1 MRSTLLHAAQILQD
15 AQGAQEAGERP
26 RLCVLHEFPPRSQVQ
41 DETGAKGVLPSPG
54 DALDKGSAIM
64 PIIICK
70 LRLNIL
76 WFPEKYLMLF
86 VVLRHLIVNPPVFP
100 CVLPRG
106 ESVVQQVHHL
116 CGRIA
121 AVWPQRRR
129 AQHG

>member
-70 LRLNIL
+70 LRL
-76 WFPEKYLMLF
+76 KHF
-86 VVLRHLIVNPPVFP
+86 VVSRKILDVIYGLKTFDCQPPSVP
-100 CVLPRG
+100 MCPSTWRKRG
-106 ESVVQQVHHL
+106 PTSSSSL
-116 CGRIA
+116 WSNRSCLA
-121 AVWPQRRR
+121 TA
-129 AQHG
+129 